1 MTVCQRGRW
10 QRVRAYGWD
19 ATQFGVYILTTVSGS
34 AVAVLA
40 CACVGMWSS
49 ELSADVVRTVVLRRP
64 LKVGRHLPAC
74 LPTG

>member
-1 MTVCQRGRW
+1 M
-10 QRVRAYGWD
+10 
-19 ATQFGVYILTTVSGS
+19 YILTTV

-64 LKVGRHLPAC
+64 LKVGTYLPAY
-74 LPTG
+74 PRDR